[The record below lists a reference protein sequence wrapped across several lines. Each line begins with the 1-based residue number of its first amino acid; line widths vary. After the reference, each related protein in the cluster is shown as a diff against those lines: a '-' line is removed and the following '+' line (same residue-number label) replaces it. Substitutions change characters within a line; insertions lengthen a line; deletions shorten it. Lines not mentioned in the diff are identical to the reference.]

1 MGSFPIGR
9 KQPFIPHLAKNRQPQ
24 TTKKRRRIMQR
35 KKVLAVLV
43 SLTALAFLT
52 LLCGTRPAQ
61 AAEAKEPKGKFTYAP
76 STGTMSYRK
85 AIDPDT
91 GVGAEQT
98 TINCLLFDSL
108 LTKDEKGREIPA
120 MAESWTIAPDWTY
133 VDFKLRKGI
142 KFHNGDSFTSKDVKF
157 SFERAMREDLM
168 CVIGAEARRQIDR
181 VETKG
186 DYQVRVH
193 LKQPYPAILDRLYL
207 YLMMVPKNYIEKV
220 GDAGF
225 AAKPVGA
232 GPFQIIDFK
241 HDDYVRVKAVR
252 NHYRKTPFVDEV
264 LFKIAEEPATRLA
277 MLKTGEADMI
287 MLNAQHI
294 PEAKK
299 DPNLRIIWSK
309 YTFVTTMVYQ
319 DLARP
324 NEPNPFLDERVRKA
338 ASLAIDRAGICKNV
352 LNDAA
357 EPWGSF
363 LAPYHPGYDPG
374 RKPDPYNPERAKK
387 LLAEAGY
394 PNGFKTTFTTGSGSR
409 TPFEPLVAQLNEV
422 GIKTEFVVLEHGVW
436 QKKHTLGELRGLS
449 FGPGPWWAGAVHPAV
464 ALESHTVGMWAPV
477 GRTMPEIMESW
488 KKMNNAV
495 GNKAMAKAAKDLD
508 DILFKK
514 GYRVPLWANHVAYG
528 VNKRVESYEPVPG
541 LVFPIRFEYVKLKN

>member
-1 MGSFPIGR
+1 MKR
-9 KQPFIPHLAKNRQPQ
+9 KLNL
-24 TTKKRRRIMQR
+24 TTM
-35 KKVLAVLV
+35 VVFTAFMLL
-43 SLTALAFLT
+43 SLSGWAASKPSATTTA
-52 LLCGTRPAQ
+52 AQ
-61 AAEAKEPKGKFTYAP
+61 EPKGKITYCP

-85 AIDPDT
+85 AIDPHT

-108 LTKDEKGREIPA
+108 VTKDEKGQEIPA
-120 MAESWTIAPDWTY
+120 MAESWTIAPDWSY

-142 KFHNGDSFTSKDVKF
+142 KFHNGDLFTSKDVKF
-157 SFERAMREDLM
+157 SIERAMREDLLF
-168 CVIGAEARRQIDR
+168 VFGAELRRHVDR

-186 DYQVRVH
+186 DYQVRVYM
-193 LKQPYPAILDRLYL
+193 KVPYPAFTDRLYNN
-207 YLMMVPKNYIEKV
+207 LMMVPKNYIERV

-232 GPFQIIDFK
+232 GPFQIVDFK
-241 HDDYVRVKAVR
+241 HDEYVRVKAVR
-252 NHYRKTPFVDEV
+252 NHYRKTPYVDEV
-264 LFKIAEEPATRLA
+264 VFKIAEEPATRLA

-294 PEAKK
+294 PEVKQ

-309 YTFVTTMVYQ
+309 NTFLYTMVYQ

-324 NEPNPFLDERVRKA
+324 NEPSPFLDERVRKA

-352 LNDAA
+352 LHDAT

-363 LAPYHPGYDPG
+363 LAPYNPGFDPK
-374 RKPDPYNPERAKK
+374 RKPDPYDPQRSKK

-394 PNGFKTTFTTGSGSR
+394 PNGFKTTFTTGSGTK

-422 GIKTEFVVLEHGVW
+422 GIKAEFVVLEHGVW

-449 FGPGPWWAGAVHPAV
+449 YGSGPWWAGRVNPAV
-464 ALESHTVGMWAPV
+464 ALESHTVGSWAPV
-477 GRTMPEIMESW
+477 GRTMPDVVEAW
-488 KKMNNAV
+488 KKLNSTPAKGLV
-495 GNKAMAKAAKDLD
+495 KAAKDYD
-508 DILFKK
+508 DLLFKK
-514 GYRVPLWANHVAYG
+514 GFRVPLWSSHAPYA

-541 LVFPIRFEYVKLKN
+541 LIFPIRFEYLKLKN